1 MRRVLDVLFALFW
14 LTLACPIMAIIAVF
28 IKRDSPGPIFYIPT
42 VVGRHGRPFPLFRF
56 RTMHIDRD
64 PADQIRCPFTQVG
77 QFIRN
82 YSLDHLPMLFN
93 LLIGD
98 VTLIGPRPMEV
109 GRVDLHDPSWQAYC
123 SVKPGL
129 LSYAV
134 LALGK
139 RWTPLQHSTP
149 QHNQQLELAYLKQRS
164 WWTDLRL
171 FMRSL
176 AALISS
182 GGNVKAR
189 KEPDRGVEL

>member
-14 LTLACPIMAIIAVF
+14 LALTCPIMAIIALL
-28 IKRDSPGPIFYIPT
+28 IKRDSRGPVLYAPM

-64 PADQIRCPFTQVG
+64 PTDQIRRPFTRVG

-98 VTLIGPRPMEV
+98 VTLVGPRPMEV
-109 GRVDLHDPSWQAYC
+109 IKVDMRDPIWQAYC

-129 LSYAV
+129 FNYAV

-139 RWTPLQHSTP
+139 QWTPQQHSKP
-149 QHNQQLELAYLKQRS
+149 QHNQQL
-164 WWTDLRL
+164 
-171 FMRSL
+171 
-176 AALISS
+176 
-182 GGNVKAR
+182 
-189 KEPDRGVEL
+189 